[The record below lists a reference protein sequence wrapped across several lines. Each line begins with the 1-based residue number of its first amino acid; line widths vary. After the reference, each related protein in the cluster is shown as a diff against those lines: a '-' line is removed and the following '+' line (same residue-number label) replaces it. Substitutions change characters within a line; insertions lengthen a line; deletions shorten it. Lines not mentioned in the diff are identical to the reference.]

1 MLLQIQISFQIE
13 IFVSS
18 LLGLQ
23 IPTCA
28 KKNQA
33 KEIARED
40 HTSCHIFTTL
50 PSTAALVSCIAV
62 NVPDHSNRRL

>member
-33 KEIARED
+33 KEITRED
-40 HTSCHIFTTL
+40 HTSCHIFTTYH
-50 PSTAALVSCIAV
+50 PWQ
-62 NVPDHSNRRL
+62 H